1 MIIVTRKQQTQKRKK
16 VKEMIEFNYKE
27 FEYDETTIISD
38 LIDLKVGYRDN
49 LIDIINTHFSN
60 NDLFPYITKL
70 SEKGEV
76 SFDIL
81 DRIVDN
87 VIHNCLALMFMCDGA
102 TVSLFIMD
110 NDIKITE
117 IIKDFY

>member
-1 MIIVTRKQQTQKRKK
+1 
-16 VKEMIEFNYKE
+16 MIEFNYKE
-27 FEYDETTIISD
+27 FEYNGTTILSD

-49 LIDIINTHFSN
+49 LIDIINAHFSN
-60 NDLFPYITKL
+60 NDLFPHIAKL
-70 SEKGEV
+70 SEKAAL

-87 VIHNCLALMFMCDGA
+87 VIHKCLALMFMCDGA

-110 NDIKITE
+110 DEIKITE

>member
-1 MIIVTRKQQTQKRKK
+1 MV
-16 VKEMIEFNYKE
+16 EFNYKE
-27 FEYDETTIISD
+27 FEYHETTIISD
-38 LIDLKVGYRDN
+38 LIDLKVGYRNN
-49 LIDIINTHFSN
+49 LIDIINAHFSD
-60 NDLFPYITKL
+60 NDLFPHIAKL
-70 SEKGEV
+70 SEKGMV
-76 SFDIL
+76 SFDVL

-87 VIHNCLALMFMCDGA
+87 VIHNCLALMFMRDDV